1 MKLNKIILAGILV
14 FLSQQFTAQEKENT
28 NNEWK
33 SGRPDG
39 HAPISVMG
47 DHYHGKG
54 DIMFSYRYM
63 NMYMEGL
70 QQNGNSITND
80 AAHDAGYMVTP
91 LNMPMSMHMLG
102 VMYAPSDKITLM
114 AMVNYIT
121 NDMDLQM
128 RMTTGMVVDFSTAS
142 SGFGDVKLG
151 ILYKFINNNRQ
162 SLHGLVNFSIPTGNL
177 EATDETPM
185 SSPNEILL
193 PYPMQVGSG
202 TFDMDL
208 GLTYLGQNNQ
218 VSWGSQLKATYR
230 FGRNEYDYSLGNR
243 YSLNSWFAVKTS
255 DWLSISARIEGAAT
269 EKINGANPNL
279 TPMMV
284 TTADIA
290 NSGGYQIN
298 GGLGFN
304 IYAFKGSLKNVRFG
318 AEYALPIYQDLNGI
332 QLEQKQTI
340 TLGLQYSM

>member
-1 MKLNKIILAGILV
+1 MKSSKIIFLGIFI
-14 FLSQQFTAQEKENT
+14 FLFQVVNAQKIISQ
-28 NNEWK
+28 NNDWK
-33 SGRPDG
+33 SSRPDG

-47 DHYHGKG
+47 DHYHKKG
-54 DIMFSYRYM
+54 DLMFSYRYM
-63 NMYMEGL
+63 NMYMKGL
-70 QQNGNSITND
+70 QQNGITITND
-80 AAHDAGYMVTP
+80 EAHDAGYMVTP
-91 LNMPMSMHMLG
+91 LRMPMNMHMLG
-102 VMYAPSDKITLM
+102 IMYAPTDKITLM
-114 AMVNYIT
+114 VMANYIT

-128 RMTTGMVVDFSTAS
+128 RMMGMKSEFSTAS

-151 ILYKFINNNRQ
+151 FLYKFINKNRQ
-162 SLHGLVNFSIPTGNL
+162 SLHGLVNISIPTGSL

-202 TFDMDL
+202 TYDLDL
-208 GLTYLGQNNQ
+208 GFTYLGQTNQ

-230 FGRNEYDYSLGNR
+230 FGRNKYDYSLGNR

-255 DWLSISARIEGAAT
+255 DWFSLSARIEGAAT

-284 TTADIA
+284 TTADTD

-304 IYAFKGSLKNVRFG
+304 IYAFKGSLKNIRFG

-332 QLEQKQTI
+332 QLERKQTI

>member
-1 MKLNKIILAGILV
+1 MKLSKIIFIGIFM
-14 FLSQQFTAQEKENT
+14 FLFQVVNAQKITSQ

-33 SGRPDG
+33 SSRPDG

-47 DHYHGKG
+47 DHYHKKG
-54 DIMFSYRYM
+54 DLMFSYRYM
-63 NMYMEGL
+63 NMYMKGL
-70 QQNGNSITND
+70 EQNGTTITND

-91 LNMPMSMHMLG
+91 LSMPMNMHMLG
-102 VMYAPSDKITLM
+102 IMYAPTDKITLM
-114 AMVNYIT
+114 AMANYIT

-128 RMTTGMVVDFSTAS
+128 RMMGMKTKFSTAS

-151 ILYKFINNNRQ
+151 VLYKFINKNRQ
-162 SLHGLVNFSIPTGNL
+162 SLHGLVNIFIPTGSL
-177 EATDETPM
+177 EATDQTPM

-202 TFDMDL
+202 TYDMDL
-208 GLTYLGQNNQ
+208 GLTYLGQTNH

-230 FGRNEYDYSLGNR
+230 FGSNEYDYSLGNR
-243 YSLNSWFAVKTS
+243 YSLNSWFAVKTT
-255 DWLSISARIEGAAT
+255 DWLSISVRMEILSVAKT
-269 EKINGANPNL
+269 NGENPNL

-284 TTADIA
+284 TTANTE
-290 NSGGYQIN
+290 NSGGNYIN
-298 GGLGFN
+298 TGLGFN
-304 IYAFKGSLKNVRFG
+304 IYAFKGSLKNVRLG

>member
-1 MKLNKIILAGILV
+1 MKSSKIIFIGIFM
-14 FLSQQFTAQEKENT
+14 FLFQVVNAQKITSQ

-33 SGRPDG
+33 SSRPDG

-47 DHYHGKG
+47 DHYHKKG
-54 DIMFSYRYM
+54 DLMFSYRYM
-63 NMYMEGL
+63 NMYMKGL
-70 QQNGNSITND
+70 QQNGTTITND

-91 LNMPMSMHMLG
+91 LSMPMNMHMLG
-102 VMYAPSDKITLM
+102 IMYAPTDKITLM
-114 AMVNYIT
+114 VMANYIT

-128 RMTTGMVVDFSTAS
+128 RMMGMKTKFSTAS

-151 ILYKFINNNRQ
+151 ILYKLINNNHQ
-162 SLHGLVNFSIPTGNL
+162 SLHGLVNFSIPTGSL

-202 TFDMDL
+202 TYNLDL
-208 GLTYLGQNNQ
+208 GLTYLGQTNQ

-230 FGRNEYDYSLGNR
+230 FGSNEYDYSLGNR

-255 DWLSISARIEGAAT
+255 NWLSVSARIEGAAT

-284 TTADIA
+284 TTADTA

-304 IYAFKGSLKNVRFG
+304 IYAFKGFLKNVRFG

-340 TLGLQYSM
+340 TLGLQYSI